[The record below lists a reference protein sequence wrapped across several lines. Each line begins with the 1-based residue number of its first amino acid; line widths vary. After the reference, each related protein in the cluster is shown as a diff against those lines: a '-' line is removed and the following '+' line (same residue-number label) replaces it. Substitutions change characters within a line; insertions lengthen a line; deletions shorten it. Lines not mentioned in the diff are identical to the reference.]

1 MGHVCFT
8 GRICGVRRVTQCAG
22 RLKMATRSR
31 TLPVSKRGLNFEMF
45 MWGFTRFTVIA
56 MYGLIIIGLLGALS
70 LSAQTGANVG
80 SILYWA
86 FFPTIAQNPLGQV
99 WMTILAK
106 LMVSAFVLV
115 ACGHGVHGVLEI
127 LDDYFTGA
135 AARRWFRNFII
146 SYAILASL
154 IATFVIWTK

>member
-1 MGHVCFT
+1 MT
-8 GRICGVRRVTQCAG
+8 SRV
-22 RLKMATRSR
+22 
-31 TLPVSKRGLNFEMF
+31 LPVSKRGLNFETF

-56 MYGLIIIGLLGALS
+56 MYGLIIAGILGALL

-80 SILYWA
+80 DILYWA
-86 FFPTIAQNPLGQV
+86 FFPNASQNPLGQV

-106 LMVSAFVLV
+106 LMVIAFVLV

-135 AARRWFRNFII
+135 VARRWSRNFII
-146 SYAILASL
+146 AYAILASL
-154 IATFVIWTK
+154 IAIYVIWTS